1 MKNDIETG
9 ITAKVSHALKDKLVT
24 LAKERKIPIGRLIAI
39 AIEHELEAKNPF
51 EYNYDLPTDEY
62 IPLAF
67 IADAGKILTFMKKTY
82 GLPLIGLCLLRHE
95 IGIPDK
101 ETFLLAFRECL
112 LMKQI
117 EAYKPRKSP
126 YAVIEY
132 DEDFVFYRITGS
144 GTEKV
149 KKVRS
154 KADRYAMLQKLK
166 KEFKDE

>member
-1 MKNDIETG
+1 MKNEIETP
-9 ITAKVSHALKDKLVT
+9 ITAKITNSNKDKLIQI
-24 LAKERKIPIGRLIAI
+24 AKDRQITIGRLLAI
-39 AIEHELEAKNPF
+39 AIEHEFEKEVPF
-51 EYNYDLPTDEY
+51 EYNYDLPTEEY
-62 IPLAF
+62 TPLAF
-67 IADAGKILTFMKKTY
+67 IEEASKILNFMKKTY

-117 EAYKPRKSP
+117 EEYKPRKSAF
-126 YAVIEY
+126 AVVEY
-132 DEDFVFYRITGS
+132 DKEFVFYRITGS
-144 GTEKV
+144 GTEKA
-149 KKVRS
+149 KKVRN